1 MLLRFLYAVVV
12 SFSLLLVGS
21 THTHAQNTA
30 SVNLG
35 QRKEEILKY
44 VNMHRTGMGLKPLT
58 VNETIAQAAEK
69 HSKNMATKVIPF
81 SHDGFDER
89 MARLAKQ
96 LKQVYGW
103 SENVAYSQ
111 KPAKEVV
118 TMWLNSPGHK
128 RNIEGNYN
136 LTGIGIARS
145 ATGELYYTQIFLRK
159 Q

>member
-1 MLLRFLYAVVV
+1 MLLRFIYAVVV
-12 SFSLLLVGS
+12 FLTLSLNSAITV
-21 THTHAQNTA
+21 HAQTPA
-30 SVNLG
+30 INLA

-44 VNMHRTGMGLKPLT
+44 VNLHRTSMGLKPLAL
-58 VNETIAQAAEK
+58 NETIAQAAEK

-89 MARLAKQ
+89 MARLGKQ

-103 SENVAYSQ
+103 SENVAYSE

-118 TMWLNSPGHK
+118 AMWLNSPGHK
-128 RNIEGNYN
+128 KNIEGNYN
-136 LTGIGIARS
+136 LTGIGIVRGAN
-145 ATGELYYTQIFLRK
+145 GELYYTQIFLRK